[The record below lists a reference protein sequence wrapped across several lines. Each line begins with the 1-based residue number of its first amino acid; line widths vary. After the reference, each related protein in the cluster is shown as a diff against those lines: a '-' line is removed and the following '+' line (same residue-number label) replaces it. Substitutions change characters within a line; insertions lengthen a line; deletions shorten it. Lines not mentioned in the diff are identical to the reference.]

1 MKRWQLYS
9 VFLLLYAV
17 VLLVGAATFELQ
29 SSKVQSLFFSQLG
42 EQISYEVLPRPSH
55 RIRYPATGPYDVR
68 MGYTRLPAISRNLLK
83 KDFKIEAQAEIS
95 PRMQQLIDLG
105 VFPPYVEKTT
115 AGLRIDDKDGQKIFQ
130 LTRPERTFASFDE
143 IPSLIVNTLLFIENR
158 EILDQTHATRNPAV
172 EWDRLGKAVFEKA
185 LQKFYPEHSAPGGST
200 LATQL
205 EKYRHAFEGRT
216 ITAQDKL
223 QQMLSASIRAYLNG
237 PDTMKRRREIVLD
250 YINSIPLAA
259 LPGYGE
265 VNGLGDG
272 LWAWYGVEMGT
283 LVETLKQDPALLTPE
298 ELNKMALAY
307 KQVLSLFIAH
317 RRPSQFLLT
326 DVSVLNFLVDE
337 HLQLLS
343 SQGVIPEVIRAA
355 ALTQDLRLRSSA
367 PPSEPV
373 SFLHRKAANA
383 IRTKL
388 LDYLGFENLY
398 DLDQADLHVRSTL
411 DKDVQEEVTEF
422 LHSLNDPAFAKQQG
436 LSSEHTLAKGDPSK
450 VIFSVTLYEHRDGQ
464 NLLRVQTDNFDKP
477 FSINEGTRLDL
488 GSTAKL
494 RTLTSYLEIVSKLH
508 QQHAARSDAELK
520 SHLEN
525 ATDPISKWAIGY
537 LLSAKDKTL
546 ATMCE
551 AAMER
556 RYSASTGEAFF
567 TGGGLHTFVNF
578 KKEDN
583 GKNPTLWEA
592 MRFSINLPF
601 IRLMRDVVRY
611 YMAQIPGSPTRVN
624 DKMNEEARKAYLAKF
639 ADKEGSYFLERFYQK
654 YRDAEANEVLPIFLR
669 EIKKYPVR
677 LATIFRYVRPEA
689 SLEELGAF
697 LKAELADSDISQVTL
712 EQLYENYGT
721 DKFPLNDQGF
731 IAKVHPLELW
741 LVRYLHQHPKAKL
754 GQVLR
759 ASANERQE
767 VYGWLFKTRYR
778 QAQDSRIRTLIEVE
792 AFLEIHE
799 SWKRL
804 GYPFETLVPSYATAI
819 GSSGDRPASLAEL
832 VGIILNDGIRYP
844 SVRMDKLRFAKG
856 TPFETVFTQKSSAG
870 ERLLAPEV
878 AATLRKA
885 LLDVVANGTARRV
898 SKAYLDADGKVIP
911 IGGKTGTGDHRYETF
926 GRGGGLLSSRVVSR
940 TATFVFFIGT
950 RFFGAVTA
958 HVQGEQAAG
967 YDFTSALAA
976 EVLKILAPELRPLIL
991 ENPWQNT
998 LVRELVEGPGA
1009 LACVAGYSSFSLA
1022 EQFIREM
1029 TQKTDRPVAFSSIS
1043 NDH

>member
-9 VFLLLYAV
+9 VFLLLWAV
-17 VLLVGAATFELQ
+17 VLLAGAVAFELQ
-29 SSKVQSLFFSQLG
+29 SSTLQSYFFSKVG
-42 EQISYEVLPRPSH
+42 EQVTYEVLPRASH
-55 RIRYPATGPYDVR
+55 RIRYPSTGPYDVR
-68 MGYTRLPAISRNLLK
+68 MGYTRIPAISRNLLK
-83 KDFKIEAQAEIS
+83 KGFRVEAQAEIS

-105 VFPPYVEKTT
+105 VFPSYIEKTT
-115 AGLRIDDKDGQKIFQ
+115 AGLRIDDKDGQRIYQ

-158 EILDQTHATRNPAV
+158 EILDEAYPTRNPGV

-185 LQKFYPEHSAPGGST
+185 LQKVYPEHSAPGGST

-223 QQMLSASIRAYLNG
+223 QQMFSASIRAYLKG
-237 PDTMKRRREIVLD
+237 PETKKRRREIVLD

-272 LWAWYGVEMGT
+272 LWAWYGVEMGA
-283 LVETLKQDPALLTPE
+283 LVETLKQDPATLLPA
-298 ELNKMALAY
+298 ELDKMALAY

-326 DVSVLNFLVDE
+326 DVSILNFLVDE
-337 HLQLLS
+337 HLQLLAS
-343 SQGVIPEVIRAA
+343 HGVIPEALGTA
-355 ALTQDLRLRSSA
+355 ALAADLRLRSSA

-373 SFLHRKAANA
+373 SYLHRKAANA

-388 LDYLGFENLY
+388 LDFLGYENLY

-422 LHSLNDPAFAKQQG
+422 LHSLNNPEFAKQQG

-464 NLLRVQTDNFDKP
+464 NLLRIQTDNFDKP

-494 RTLTSYLEIVSKLH
+494 RTLTTYLEIVSKLH
-508 QQHAARSDAELK
+508 QQHAARSPAELK
-520 SHLEN
+520 EQL
-525 ATDPISKWAIGY
+525 AQVTDPISKWGVEY
-537 LLSAKDKTL
+537 LLSVKDRSL
-546 ATMCE
+546 AAMCD

-556 RYSASTGEAFF
+556 RYSASPGESFF

-583 GKNPTLWEA
+583 GKNPTLREA
-592 MRFSINLPF
+592 IRFSINLPF

-639 ADKEGSYFLERFYQK
+639 ADKEGSYFIERFYQK
-654 YRDAEANEVLPIFLR
+654 YRDAAEGEVLPIFLR
-669 EIKKYPVR
+669 EIRKSPVR

-689 SLEELGAF
+689 SVEELGAF
-697 LKAELADSDISQVTL
+697 LRAELEDSDISSVTVA
-712 EQLYENYGT
+712 ELYENYGT

-759 ASANERQE
+759 ASASERQE

-799 SWKRL
+799 AWKRL

-832 VGIILNDGIRYP
+832 VGIILNDGVRYP
-844 SVRMDKLRFAKG
+844 SVRMDRLRFAKG
-856 TPFETVFTQKSSAG
+856 TPFETVFAAKSSEG
-870 ERLLAPEV
+870 ERVLAPEV

-898 SKAYLDADGKVIP
+898 AKAYLDADGKVIP

-926 GRGGGLLSSRVVSR
+926 GRGGQLLSSRVVSR
-940 TATFVFFIGT
+940 TATFIFFIGT

-976 EVLKILAPELRPLIL
+976 ELLKILAPELRPLIN
-991 ENPWQNT
+991 ENPWQNA
-998 LVRELVEGPGA
+998 LVRELAEGPGA
-1009 LACVAGYSSFSLA
+1009 LACVAGYTSFSLT
-1022 EQFIREM
+1022 EQFLREM
-1029 TQKTDRPVAFSSIS
+1029 TRDVNLPTEFSAIS
-1043 NDH
+1043 NEQ